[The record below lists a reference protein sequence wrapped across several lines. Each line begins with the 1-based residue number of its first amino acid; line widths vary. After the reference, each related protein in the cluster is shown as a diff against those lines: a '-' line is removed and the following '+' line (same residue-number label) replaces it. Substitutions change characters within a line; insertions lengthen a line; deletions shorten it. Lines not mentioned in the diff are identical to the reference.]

1 MSTAR
6 FQRGN
11 FSLFYLQRI
20 TFFTAYGL
28 ANFKLFSNKWFSPS
42 HFRPE
47 WSSTVNMEVLLAG
60 FPLYVRSLLHRETA
74 IFLVSSLLL
83 TLSGT
88 PSLWRLLGIPN
99 CVYYGL
105 PLTQTCYW
113 IVCTHACTHAHTYL
127 RTHLNLR
134 LTSLVCHTWSLNI
147 SNRDLSSMLPL
158 NTILTAAEE
167 DLNYFPSVSY
177 F

>member
-1 MSTAR
+1 MDLLTLS
-6 FQRGN
+6 F
-11 FSLFYLQRI
+11 
-20 TFFTAYGL
+20 
-28 ANFKLFSNKWFSPS
+28 FSNKWFSPS

-60 FPLYVRSLLHRETA
+60 FPFYARSLLHRETA

-83 TLSGT
+83 TLLGR
-88 PSLWRLLGIPN
+88 PSLWRLLDIPN
-99 CVYYGL
+99 CL
-105 PLTQTCYW
+105 LWLHPHPDMLLNC
-113 IVCTHACTHAHTYL
+113 AHTRMHTRTYL
-127 RTHLNLR
+127 RTHLNSR

-147 SNRDLSSMLPL
+147 SNRDLSNIVPL

-167 DLNYFPSVSY
+167 GLNSFTSVSD